1 MPTSGS
7 IAAPRR
13 LQGQKE
19 EQSASPGTQ
28 VPIPVVAAP
37 WDAAWTTRRRPRPP
51 PWPPRDGANAPLPK
65 EDARETQAGAL
76 VSGKGGPGPAL
87 RPRAGG
93 PVPGR
98 RSLRRCFPRGLV
110 RSLVPALGGTPPPVL
125 RVFAGG
131 SDLQVRRSPPRA
143 PARGLDEHEGR
154 RENRCSVGAR
164 ADRPSARAPRKAG
177 LRLLACCAPRGGSCL
192 PPHLLPPA
200 TQGDTAHGLV
210 QPWGRATSA

>member
-51 PWPPRDGANAPLPK
+51 PRPPRDGANAPLPK

-93 PVPGR
+93 PVPGW
-98 RSLRRCFPRGLV
+98 RSLRCCFPRGLV

-154 RENRCSVGAR
+154 RENTCSVGAR
-164 ADRPSARAPRKAG
+164 APTGPARGRRARPDSVSSRAARRGVAPAFLPTSCPQR
-177 LRLLACCAPRGGSCL
+177 PRGTL
-192 PPHLLPPA
+192 P
-200 TQGDTAHGLV
+200 TG
-210 QPWGRATSA
+210 